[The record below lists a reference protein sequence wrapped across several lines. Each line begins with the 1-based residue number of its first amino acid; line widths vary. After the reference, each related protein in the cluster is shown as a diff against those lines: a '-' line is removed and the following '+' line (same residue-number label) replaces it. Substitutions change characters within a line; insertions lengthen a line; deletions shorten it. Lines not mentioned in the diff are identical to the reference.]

1 MPPVPRPA
9 TPTTPLALAPVA
21 VPLSVPASVFGS
33 TPADAVDVCS
43 VLDPLTTSSD
53 ATSLCGD
60 DDWEIVTKKDA
71 GELDSHGVE
80 ENKSSDERGDAALSV
95 VEVDLID
102 QIEALFRVQTGREGT
117 AVERKEWLRSIR
129 EVSESKDVDYV
140 TGA

>member
-9 TPTTPLALAPVA
+9 PALTPLT
-21 VPLSVPASVFGS
+21 VPLSVPVSVFG
-33 TPADAVDVCS
+33 TKDTDPVHICS
-43 VLDPLTTSSD
+43 VLDPLTTTSD
-53 ATSLCGD
+53 VTSLCGD

-71 GELDSHGVE
+71 GELGSHGVE

-129 EVSESKDVDYV
+129 EVSEPKDVDDV